1 MGGVPK
7 GGRQVAGDRCCSL
20 LVLPLDLFL
29 GFVPGFLQVLFQFCF
44 GVSAAVADGS
54 RLCCRGIAVLPLP
67 GVVIHTG
74 SRNGLVVEGA
84 AVFVHNRMVSQASMG
99 RQCAV

>member
-1 MGGVPK
+1 MAGPVVQSAGVA
-7 GGRQVAGDRCCSL
+7 V
-20 LVLPLDLFL
+20 
-29 GFVPGFLQVLFQFCF
+29 VLFEFRF

-84 AVFVHNRMVSQASMG
+84 TVFVHNRMVSQATRG